1 MKIKIKDIYYNK
13 IFIIICLVSI
23 ILNSGHALITIIPQL
38 RYLTLI
44 FSVMFF
50 IPIFITYDKKK
61 LNIYLVAYL
70 MLVSMC
76 ILTLIFSGIDNL
88 TYYIIFI
95 STITFAFGITLIY
108 DFKDVVNIFLKIMV
122 FISIISLI
130 GYFLVNN
137 TTLLNMLPIY
147 NNINNV
153 EYRIGLVFNYITII
167 PKRNCGMFW
176 EPGLFATYLILALIF
191 ELIFKEEKISKFRV
205 ILFTLC
211 ILTTNSSAGYAL
223 LAFIFII
230 IFLNKNKNEINN
242 KLYYISYI
250 ILFVAGIL
258 VIFNYSKIIESTEF
272 HSNEVFAKLISANI
286 IESTRYR
293 AINHN
298 LSMFMKNPIFGN
310 GIVKSLETVKYVSDT
325 STSTFMLNIFGILGI
340 QYSIY
345 IIYGVLKITKKT
357 IYNKVILLVILLA
370 IINKEPHEGIVF
382 TWCILFYLL
391 KESTVKKKGIEIN
404 G

>member
-76 ILTLIFSGIDNL
+76 IFSGIDNL